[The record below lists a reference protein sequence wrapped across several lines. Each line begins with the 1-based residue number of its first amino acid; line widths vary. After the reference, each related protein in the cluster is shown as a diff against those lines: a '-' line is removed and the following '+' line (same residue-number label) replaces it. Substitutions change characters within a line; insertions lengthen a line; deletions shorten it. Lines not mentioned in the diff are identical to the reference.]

1 MSNLSVKG
9 IYCYPIKGCSGISLE
24 QAELQMEGLKL
35 DRRWMLVDE
44 TGKFISQRSHSQ
56 LALMKT
62 EITSKGFNII
72 YENSEMQVSGE
83 MSTGE
88 SVSVTVWDD
97 TVEATLENTQ
107 INEWF
112 SDHLNQ
118 NIRLVQMTKNTKRPI
133 SLNHAKNGET
143 VSFADGYP
151 YLVIGE
157 NSLKDLNKR
166 LDEPVPMN
174 RFRPNI
180 VFSGGEAYEEDAW
193 DEITIGETKFRGV
206 KRCARCQVITI
217 DQESTVMSKE
227 PLKTLSTYRREG
239 NKVFFGQNLML
250 LDGGEISLGDFI
262 SVNKRKT
269 ELI

>member
-24 QAELQMEGLKL
+24 KAELQMEGLKL
-35 DRRWMLVDE
+35 DRRWMLVDD
-44 TGKFISQRSHSQ
+44 TGNFISQRSHSE

-62 EITSKGFNII
+62 EITTDGFKII
-72 YENSEMQVSGE
+72 YKDSEIQVSGE
-83 MSTGE
+83 MSTEE

-97 TVEATLENTQ
+97 TVEATLENPE
-107 INEWF
+107 INKWF

-118 NIRLVQMTKNTKRPI
+118 NIRLVQMTRDTKRLI
-133 SLNHAKNGET
+133 SPNHARNGET

-151 YLVIGE
+151 YLIIGE
-157 NSLKDLNKR
+157 NSLKDLNER
-166 LDEPVPMN
+166 LDKPVPMN

-193 DEITIGETKFRGV
+193 DAVTIGGSKFRGV

-217 DQESTVMSKE
+217 DQESSMMSKE

-250 LDGGEISLGDFI
+250 LEGSEIALGDLI
-262 SVNKRKT
+262 SVDKRKT